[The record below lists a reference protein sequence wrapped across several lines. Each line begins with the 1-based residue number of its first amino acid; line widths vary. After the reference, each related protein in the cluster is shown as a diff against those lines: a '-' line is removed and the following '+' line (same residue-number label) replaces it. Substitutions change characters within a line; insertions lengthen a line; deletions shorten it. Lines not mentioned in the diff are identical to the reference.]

1 MFVFFLASGNT
12 AFLTYLLAKEPY
24 VTKME
29 MEELMKKITVL
40 LMLIAVLAAPLMAA
54 EDGPIGIITAMS
66 NELSLL
72 LENADVT
79 ETRTIGGVDYNIGT
93 LEGQDVVLVK
103 AGIGKIMAAAGA
115 ATLINEFDVSSI
127 IFTGIAGG
135 VGDETEVMDIVVST
149 DLAVHDYGDIT
160 NNGFEWDAVAGTDEN
175 GRIPADPDLAAL
187 AYDAAVKVVG
197 EDSAFKGT
205 IATGDQFVASES
217 YVKVLQDRFNALA
230 CEMEGAAVGLV
241 AYTYDVPFVVI
252 RCMSDKADGLAHDTY
267 ENFGDT
273 AADNSASIVMEML
286 GNM

>member
-1 MFVFFLASGNT
+1 MKNRFIALLVLII
-12 AFLTYLLAKEPY
+12 AFS
-24 VTKME
+24 
-29 MEELMKKITVL
+29 
-40 LMLIAVLAAPLMAA
+40 APLMAA
-54 EDGPIGIITAMS
+54 GNGPIGIITAMS

-72 LENADVT
+72 LENADIE
-79 ETRTIGGVDYNIGT
+79 ETKTIGGVDYNIGT

-103 AGIGKIMAAAGA
+103 AGVGKILAAAGA

-149 DLAVHDYGDIT
+149 DLAVHDYGDI
-160 NNGFEWDAVAGTDEN
+160 NNDGFAWEAVHGSDEN
-175 GRIPADPDLAAL
+175 GRIPADPELTAL
-187 AYDAAVKVVG
+187 AFDSAVSVVG
-197 EDSAFKGT
+197 ADSAFKGT

-241 AYTYDVPFVVI
+241 AYTYGVPFVVI
-252 RCMSDKADGLAHDTY
+252 RCMSDKADGLAHGTY
-267 ENFGDT
+267 ANFGDT
-273 AADNSASIVMEML
+273 AADNSARIVMNML